1 MDGVS
6 SQPVMQVIVYNP
18 VYNVENAR
26 QGSKKTGVT
35 CLLTEARSGKSDQKE
50 RLEDL
55 IKSLQENSPKLY
67 GTKVLDTTSID
78 ALPVVNTC
86 FGQCLVGSFGSYQ
99 LSVTESIYGYICNR
113 ILRI

>member
-1 MDGVS
+1 MYFRITELAEIKIGWC
-6 SQPVMQVIVYNP
+6 QLATCNAGNCLQYP
-18 VYNVENAR
+18 VYNVKNAR
-26 QGSKKTGVT
+26 QGGKKTGVNS
-35 CLLTEARSGKSDQKE
+35 LLTEARSGKSDQKE

-78 ALPVVNTC
+78 ALPVVKTC

-99 LSVTESIYGYICNR
+99 FSVT
-113 ILRI
+113 

>member
-6 SQPVMQVIVYNP
+6 SQPVIVYNP
-18 VYNVENAR
+18 VYNAKNAR
-26 QGSKKTGVT
+26 QGGKKTGVT

-55 IKSLQENSPKLY
+55 IKSLQENSQKLY

-78 ALPVVNTC
+78 ALPVVKTC

-99 LSVTESIYGYICNR
+99 LSVT
-113 ILRI
+113 